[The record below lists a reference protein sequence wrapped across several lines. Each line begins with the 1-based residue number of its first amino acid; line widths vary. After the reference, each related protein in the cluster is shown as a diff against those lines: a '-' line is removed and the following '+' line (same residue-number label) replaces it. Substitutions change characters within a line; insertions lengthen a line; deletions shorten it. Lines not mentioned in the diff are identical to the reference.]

1 LTWTFQN
8 LVVRGI
14 EAALAAAEGDDKAQ
28 RRLAGQI
35 GVPGALEVAR
45 ELRNI
50 LRGRD
55 ALATL
60 GRQLPDHFNAL
71 ADVKL
76 LGVKALLD
84 ARIGQKP
91 DIFVHALVLVMSR
104 LAAPW
109 QMIRLATK
117 AAESDNAVRI
127 AATPY
132 AIAVTIVLAE
142 VERLVGELR
151 ADLKSGRGV
160 AVIALLKAIHDA
172 ARGLRTELDL
182 SVDTAWGRQLAA
194 IRTDISS
201 LLKSEI
207 ESMPGRARRLLR
219 VRPANEVAFGSAL
232 DTGDVAEAE
241 ALIGFVDA
249 CRKYA
254 GELALNEMTQRS
266 YLDLQQY
273 LENSTP
279 ALIEGLRQAGE
290 GERRFRQS
298 QADAAVR
305 FCAKVFGPEY
315 ASQLAKAAEV
325 AANSERKAAVKA

>member
-1 LTWTFQN
+1 
-8 LVVRGI
+8 
-14 EAALAAAEGDDKAQ
+14 
-28 RRLAGQI
+28 
-35 GVPGALEVAR
+35 
-45 ELRNI
+45 
-50 LRGRD
+50 
-55 ALATL
+55 
-60 GRQLPDHFNAL
+60 
-71 ADVKL
+71 
-76 LGVKALLD
+76 
-84 ARIGQKP
+84 
-91 DIFVHALVLVMSR
+91 
-104 LAAPW
+104 
-109 QMIRLATK
+109 
-117 AAESDNAVRI
+117 
-127 AATPY
+127 
-132 AIAVTIVLAE
+132 
-142 VERLVGELR
+142 
-151 ADLKSGRGV
+151 
-160 AVIALLKAIHDA
+160 VIALLKAIHDA

-219 VRPANEVAFGSAL
+219 VRPAKEVAFGSAL
-232 DTGDVAEAE
+232 DTGDVAETE